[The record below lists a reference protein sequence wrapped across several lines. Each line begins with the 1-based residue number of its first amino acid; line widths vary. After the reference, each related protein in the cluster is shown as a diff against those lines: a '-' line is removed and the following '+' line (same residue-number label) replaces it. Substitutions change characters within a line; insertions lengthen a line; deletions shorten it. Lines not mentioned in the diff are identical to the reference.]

1 MFANYFYLDQIKN
14 KQVSAS
20 ITQNLVHY
28 LFPFFIEQGKKVDKE
43 IKNCFDRFCEAL
55 PKGINLYE
63 FKSQVH
69 QTIVSY
75 TAKQYESLACNNI
88 SSKFEK
94 RIIVYFLGLFS
105 KSCHNLFC
113 SDSLTVTQKK
123 SLTHHFYQ
131 KKSSPSTS
139 K

>member
-28 LFPFFIEQGKKVDKE
+28 LFSSFIEQGKKVDKE
-43 IKNCFDRFCEAL
+43 VKNCFDRFCETL
-55 PKGINLYE
+55 SKGINLYE

-75 TAKQYESLACNNI
+75 MAKQYETLACNNI

-105 KSCHNLFC
+105 KSCHNL
-113 SDSLTVTQKK
+113 SVVIV
-123 SLTHHFYQ
+123 
-131 KKSSPSTS
+131 
-139 K
+139 